1 MDGKRKQLSDSWW
14 QIRRFLHEL
23 TQPLAAVTGLVDL
36 LLLQMA
42 EQDPRWPQVDMI
54 SRQMEKVGE
63 ILQQIRQVARET
75 SGAACNTMKP
85 RPPH

>member
-1 MDGKRKQLSDSWW
+1 MDGERKQLSDSWW
-14 QIRRFLHEL
+14 QIRRFLHDL

-36 LLLQMA
+36 LLLQME
-42 EQDPRWPQVDMI
+42 EQDPRWPEVHMI
-54 SRQMEKVGE
+54 SRQMEKVRE

-75 SGAACNTMKP
+75 SGAARNTMEP